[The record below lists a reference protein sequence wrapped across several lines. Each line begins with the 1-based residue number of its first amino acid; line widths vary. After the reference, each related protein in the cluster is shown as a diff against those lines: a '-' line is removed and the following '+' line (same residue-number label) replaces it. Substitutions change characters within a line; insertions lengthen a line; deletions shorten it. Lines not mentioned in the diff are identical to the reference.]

1 MNKQTLHSYQR
12 IFGLDVFRALAI
24 FLVVCGHGGFL
35 LNNTFLDNFPFIRLI
50 DGVDLFFV
58 LSGFLIGGILLKEIN
73 QKEKFG
79 FKKLSIFWKR
89 RWFRTLPN
97 YFLILLVNFF
107 FVKYA
112 IIHEDITQFNWK
124 FLVFSQNLVSPFYG
138 FFWESWSISIEE
150 WFYLSS
156 PILLLGFLKIFNPKR
171 AFLVVI
177 LIMMIFPILYRHS
190 IIDPNM
196 DDFWF
201 DVTFRKVILA
211 RLDSISYGLLA
222 AWTFFYFPSF
232 WTKFRFHFV
241 LIGIGLIVF
250 IVNYPATSSSF
261 YKQMIYFTITPI
273 SAMLLLP
280 FAEGIKNGSGNIAKG
295 ITHISK
301 ISYSMYLINLALVA
315 KVFADNFMPTSQMDG
330 IIKYGLYWGIV
341 IIASTILYQFFEK
354 PMMNLRDKKI
364 F

>member
-1 MNKQTLHSYQR
+1 MNKKATNNSQR
-12 IFGLDVFRALAI
+12 IFGLDIFRALAI
-24 FLVVCGHGGFL
+24 FLVVSSHGGFL
-35 LNNTFLDNFPFIRLI
+35 LNNTFLDSFPFIRMI

-73 QKEKFG
+73 QNKKFG
-79 FKKLSIFWKR
+79 LKELSTFWKR

-97 YFLILLVNFF
+97 YFLILLLNFII
-107 FVKYA
+107 VKYA

-150 WFYLSS
+150 WFYLST
-156 PILLLGFLKIFNPKR
+156 PILLLGFLKIFNQKK
-171 AFLVVI
+171 AFLLAI
-177 LIMMIFPILYRHS
+177 ISMMFFPILYRYT
-190 IIDPNM
+190 ILDPNM

-222 AWTFFYFPSF
+222 AWVFFYYPIF
-232 WTKFRFHFV
+232 WTKYKFHF
-241 LIGIGLIVF
+241 LTIGIGLIIF
-250 IVNYPATSSSF
+250 IVNYPTSSNSF
-261 YKQMIYFTITPI
+261 YKQIIYFTITPI

-280 FAEGIKNGSGNIAKG
+280 FAESIKSGRGMIALG

-315 KVFADNFMPTSQMDG
+315 KIFADNFVPTSQIDG
-330 IIKYGLYWGIV
+330 ILKYGLYWTIV

>member
-1 MNKQTLHSYQR
+1 MEKHSAGNSNR
-12 IFGLDVFRALAI
+12 IFGLDIFRALAI

-35 LNNTFLDNFPFIRLI
+35 LNNTFLDNFPFIRMI

-58 LSGFLIGGILLKEIN
+58 LSGFLIGGILLKETN
-73 QKEKFG
+73 QNKKFG
-79 FKKLSIFWKR
+79 LKELSTFWKR

-97 YFLILLVNFF
+97 YFLILLLNFI

-124 FLVFSQNLVSPFYG
+124 FFVFSQNLASPFYG

-156 PILLLGFLKIFNPKR
+156 PILLLGFLKIFNQKN
-171 AFLVVI
+171 AFLLVI
-177 LIMMIFPILYRHS
+177 IIMMIFPILYRYS
-190 IIDPNM
+190 ILDPNM

-232 WTKFRFHFV
+232 WTKSRFYFL

-250 IVNYPATSSSF
+250 IVNYPASSGSF

-280 FAEGIKNGSGNIAKG
+280 FAESIKSGRGLVAKG

-315 KVFADNFMPTSQMDG
+315 KVFADNFSPKNQLDG
-330 IIKYGLYWGIV
+330 ILKYGLYWIIV

-354 PMMNLRDKKI
+354 PIMNLRDKKI

>member
-1 MNKQTLHSYQR
+1 MNKQITNSSQR
-12 IFGLDVFRALAI
+12 IFGLDIFRALAI

-35 LNNTFLDNFPFIRLI
+35 LNNTFLDNFPFIRMI

-73 QKEKFG
+73 QNKKFG
-79 FKKLSIFWKR
+79 FYDLSVFWKR

-97 YFLILLVNFF
+97 YFLILLLNFI

-124 FLVFSQNLVSPFYG
+124 FFVFSQNLVSPFYG

-171 AFLVVI
+171 AFLLVI
-177 LIMMIFPILYRHS
+177 ITMMIFPILYRYS
-190 IIDPNM
+190 ILDPNM

-222 AWTFFYFPSF
+222 AWVFFYYPTF
-232 WTKFRFHFV
+232 WRKFKS
-241 LIGIGLIVF
+241 LYLIIGIGLIIF
-250 IVNYPATSSSF
+250 IVNYPTSSNSF

-280 FAEGIKNGSGNIAKG
+280 FAESIKSGNGMIAKG

-315 KVFADNFMPTSQMDG
+315 KVFADNFTPTSQIDG
-330 IIKYGLYWGIV
+330 VLKYGLYWAIV
-341 IIASTILYQFFEK
+341 IITSTILYQFFEK
-354 PMMNLRDKKI
+354 PMMNLRDKKM